1 VALIVSKTRAEK
13 AGKRLSC
20 VVSVVRFIAIGEAK
34 RWRTPGHGLLNWRLL
49 LVIALV
55 PLRGAPVAVAVA
67 IAVDVAIGLAL
78 TGKLWLLR
86 LLRLLVGAHLG
97 TLRHQYPIIVLGVLE
112 VVLLHH
118 AITGGAGIT
127 GELQV
132 LLVHMGGG
140 AANLDIRSGGI
151 KRPVVI
157 VVMVVVAVVVLRPTA
172 ASA

>member
-55 PLRGAPVAVAVA
+55 PIPLRGATVTV
-67 IAVDVAIGLAL
+67 AVDVAIGLAL
-78 TGKLWLLR
+78 AGKLR
-86 LLRLLVGAHLG
+86 LLRLLIGAHLG

-118 AITGGAGIT
+118 AITGGAGIA

-157 VVMVVVAVVVLRPTA
+157 VVMVVAAVVVVLRPAA

>member
-1 VALIVSKTRAEK
+1 VALILIKTRAEK
-13 AGKRLSC
+13 AGKLSC
-20 VVSVVRFIAIGEAK
+20 VVSVVRFIAIGEAE
-34 RWRTPGHGLLNWRLL
+34 RWRTPGHGLLSGRLL

-55 PLRGAPVAVAVA
+55 PIPLRRATVTVAVA

-78 TGKLWLLR
+78 TGKLR
-86 LLRLLVGAHLG
+86 LLRLLVGAQLSALG
-97 TLRHQYPIIVLGVLE
+97 HQYPVIMLGVLK

-118 AITGGAGIT
+118 AITGGAGIA
-127 GELQV
+127 GELQI

-140 AANLDIRSGGI
+140 TANLDIRSGGI

-157 VVMVVVAVVVLRPTA
+157 VVMIVATVVVLRPAA